1 MKKIIAIDFDGT
13 ITKESVYPQM
23 GEMRQDAIK
32 VIKELSKHYILC
44 LWTCR
49 SGSFLVE
56 AINALK
62 KNGVKFDYI
71 NNSPI
76 TPPSTRKIIAD
87 YYIDDRVITSSVDWK
102 KIRKELLECIQ

>member
-13 ITKESVYPQM
+13 ITKESAYPQI
-23 GEMRQDAIK
+23 GEIRQEAIE
-32 VIKELSKHYILC
+32 VIKALSKHYILC

-62 KNGVKFDYI
+62 KNGVTFAYI
-71 NNSPI
+71 NNSPV
-76 TPPSTRKIIAD
+76 TPPGTRKIIAD
-87 YYIDDRVITSSVDWK
+87 YYIDDRVITSSVDWR
-102 KIRKELLECIQ
+102 KIRKELLK

>member
-13 ITKESVYPQM
+13 ITKESTYPKI
-23 GEMRQDAIK
+23 GEIRQEAIE
-32 VIKELSKHYILC
+32 VIKALSKYYILC

-49 SGSFLVE
+49 SGNFLIE

-62 KNGVKFDYI
+62 SKGIIFEYVND
-71 NNSPI
+71 SPI
-76 TPPSTRKIIAD
+76 TPPGTRKIIAD

-102 KIRKELLECIQ
+102 KIRKELL